1 MPIRIPDDYDTLRF
15 CGKLI
20 IALTLK
26 RRWPPEKGYSYSGE
40 LIVPTQPKTQY
51 WPFSKLRIPPFWE
64 DRLAGDAPRAFDIA
78 AAAVIGFVPEDTTL
92 GDAVY
97 ALGEFNSGG
106 EPVVRRMGSI
116 PNPGRR
122 RRR

>member
-20 IALTLK
+20 IALKLDND
-26 RRWPPEKGYSYSGE
+26 GSYSGE
-40 LIVPTQPKTQY
+40 LIVPTQPKAQY
-51 WPFSKLRIPPFWE
+51 WPFEQLRIPPFWA
-64 DRLAGDAPRAFDIA
+64 RKLAADSPRAFDIA
-78 AAAVIGFVPEDTTL
+78 GAAVIGFVPEDTTL

-106 EPVVRRMGSI
+106 EPVVRRMGAI
-116 PNPGRR
+116 PNPSRR